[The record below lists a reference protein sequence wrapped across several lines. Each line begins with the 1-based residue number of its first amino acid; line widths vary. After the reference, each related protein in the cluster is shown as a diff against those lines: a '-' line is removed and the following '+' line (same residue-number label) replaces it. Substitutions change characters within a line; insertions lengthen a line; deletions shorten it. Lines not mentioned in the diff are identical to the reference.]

1 MEGFPGLEQI
11 NAILQN
17 SDSLTNS
24 ATQEKEEQRNF
35 QVVNQKAAGGE
46 DFGFQSPINQV
57 QPSQV
62 KQMQGNI
69 NTFNPAVDLATD
81 QMGRMQV

>member
-1 MEGFPGLEQI
+1 
-11 NAILQN
+11 
-17 SDSLTNS
+17 
-24 ATQEKEEQRNF
+24 
-35 QVVNQKAAGGE
+35 VVNQKAAGGE